1 MRARHLR
8 HLITLAAAAILTA
21 CGGGGGGSSPT
32 TRAPLPQVVSDTNPV
47 GDRIDLRSRNYF
59 PAAAGDS
66 WTYDYIQNGVTT
78 SNLVTRTVGSTTADG
93 YTISERV
100 GSALPDTETYR
111 RTAAGLVMT
120 DITDDSTPAAARTLI
135 GEILMYPEP
144 FYPTGATR
152 SVVRQGDWGADV
164 DGDGINESFRLEIAQ
179 QLVGLENMTLPL
191 GAAESAHFRTVT
203 ALTLSPS
210 SLANKSY
217 TVTATEDTW
226 WAPGIGLVQADR
238 TAVDSSS
245 ATVIAPYRLRI
256 ASGTVG
262 GTTLFEP
269 PPDGTVTKLT
279 LTHNALV
286 FDATRNRYYA
296 SIPGSVAGT
305 GNSIATID
313 ASTGAVSNS
322 LAVGSEPF
330 EMAISPDGSALYV
343 GLNGSGEVVKLSL
356 PGMTEQYRTRLP
368 TSYFFGRQLQ
378 AKSITVSPAEADVIA
393 VSLFDP
399 TISPGNAG
407 VALVRTGALQP
418 LIAGALPAVGGQVG
432 PIAFD
437 GIGATVYGFN
447 EETSEYG
454 LYAMSVRGDGL
465 SVANHTGITMTY
477 YVRNLDWTNRGILV
491 HRSIYRG
498 SDLAL
503 LGTAPHGRCRPLSTA
518 NRLVCIA
525 TTDTGLA
532 TGRLATV
539 DATTFATVA
548 TPAFSVASNPPLP
561 SQLVPGADGQV
572 AIRLGSDYRTQ
583 PATAIWLFNSP
594 MLQ

>member
-66 WTYDYIQNGVTT
+66 WTYDYIQSGVTT

-100 GSALPDTETYR
+100 GSGLPDTETYR
-111 RTAAGLVMT
+111 RTAAGLAAPDFT
-120 DITDDSTPAAARTLI
+120 DGSTPAAARTLI
-135 GEILMYPEP
+135 GELLMYPEP

-152 SVVRQGDWGADV
+152 SIVRQGDWGADA
-164 DGDGINESFRLEIAQ
+164 DGDGINESFRLEITQ
-179 QLVGLENMTLPL
+179 QLVGLENMALPQ
-191 GAAESAHFRTVT
+191 GAAETAHFRTVT

-210 SLANKSY
+210 SLTNTPY
-217 TVTATEDTW
+217 TVTGTEDTW

-238 TAVDSSS
+238 TAVDSSN

-269 PPDGTVTKLT
+269 PPDGTVTKLS

-286 FDATRNRYYA
+286 FDAPRNRYYA

-330 EMAISPDGSALYV
+330 AMALAPDGSALYV

-368 TSYFFGRQLQ
+368 TSSYFARQLV
-378 AKSITVSPAEADVIA
+378 AKSIAASPAEADVIA
-393 VSLFDP
+393 VSLLDP
-399 TISPGNAG
+399 QSSPGSAG
-407 VALVRTGALQP
+407 VALLRTGTLQP
-418 LIAGALPAVGGQVG
+418 QIAGGFISTGAAIG
-432 PIAFD
+432 PIAFN
-437 GIGATVYGFN
+437 GTGTTVYGY
-447 EETSEYG
+447 EDETSGYN

-465 SVANHTGITMTY
+465 MMANSTGTTGDFSLRD
-477 YVRNLDWTNRGILV
+477 VDWTSRGILIG
-491 HRSIYRG
+491 RSIYRDG
-498 SDLAL
+498 DLAL
-503 LGTAPHGRCRPLSTA
+503 LGTSPYGSCRPLRVA
-518 NRLVCIA
+518 NRLVCVVNNGTGKLVTID
-525 TTDTGLA
+525 TTS
-532 TGRLATV
+532 
-539 DATTFATVA
+539 FATVTVLTFNTA
-548 TPAFSVASNPPLP
+548 YRPDDP
-561 SQLVPGADGQV
+561 SQLVPGAAGQV
-572 AIRLGSDYRTQ
+572 AIRLGSNYRTQ